1 MNREV
6 SKVPSSIQVCPP
18 GTAHPLRRKERVRA
32 CVCVS
37 PGGLDG
43 KTLMAELSGVRACGG
58 GGGGQGSFS
67 TAGRQGSP
75 RVSISPLPGL
85 WAGSGP
91 RTLLVAEVLLAAVCL
106 PPIGAGDP
114 CPGEVPLDW
123 WQMQRVDRN
132 KRRPRLGG
140 VWRPAGVALTPPL
153 LPHCRPDKERCT
165 LQADT
170 TLLSAKEEGKFP
182 PLPLS
187 HTPPI
192 SL

>member
-18 GTAHPLRRKERVRA
+18 GTAHPLQRKERVRA
-32 CVCVS
+32 CVRVS

-43 KTLMAELSGVRACGG
+43 KTLMAELSGVHACGG
-58 GGGGQGSFS
+58 GGCQGSFS
-67 TAGRQGSP
+67 PAGRQGSP
-75 RVSISPLPGL
+75 RVSISPLTGL

-91 RTLLVAEVLLAAVCL
+91 RALLVAEVLLAALCL
-106 PPIGAGDP
+106 PPIGAGDL
-114 CPGEVPLDW
+114 CPGEVPLDSWPVW

-132 KRRPRLGG
+132 KRRPHLGG

-165 LQADT
+165 LQVDT
-170 TLLSAKEEGKFP
+170 TLLSAEGGRKVSSSP
-182 PLPLS
+182 S
-187 HTPPI
+187 R
-192 SL
+192 